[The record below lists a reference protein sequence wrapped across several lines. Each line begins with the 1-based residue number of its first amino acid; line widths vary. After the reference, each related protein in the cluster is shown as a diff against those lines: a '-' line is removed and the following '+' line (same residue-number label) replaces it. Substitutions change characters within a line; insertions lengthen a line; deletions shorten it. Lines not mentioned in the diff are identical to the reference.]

1 LVPFGPRA
9 APFEREQAPPTSEDQ
24 PPSAEDFWGERSA
37 AIHSA
42 LQAPSDPADADL
54 GSAEARASHLGRV
67 DRRAV
72 AAVAAGLVAAAV
84 TVIALVS
91 TALGPGRA
99 SQHVGG
105 SKAGFAAVFSG
116 GVASILRL
124 DLSRIA
130 SARSTAPKVRRA
142 SHHQSARTRAHKARS
157 RPTPAAR
164 SSVPERATATPA
176 TAAGSSA
183 YQPSITDTTTVDS
196 SNTQVVTQPAT
207 RPAPPPTASQAGSSR
222 ATVSPT
228 GESGALGPVQS
239 PNG

>member
-1 LVPFGPRA
+1 M
-9 APFEREQAPPTSEDQ
+9 SEDQ

-37 AIHSA
+37 AIHSP
-42 LQAPSDPADADL
+42 LQAPLDPADAD
-54 GSAEARASHLGRV
+54 GGTAGARVSNLGRV

-72 AAVAAGLVAAAV
+72 AAVAASLLAAAV

-91 TALGPGRA
+91 TALGPGEA
-99 SQHVGG
+99 SQHAGG
-105 SKAGFAAVFSG
+105 AKVGFATVFSG

-130 SARSTAPKVRRA
+130 SARPLAPKVRRA
-142 SHHQSARTRAHKARS
+142 PHRQSARRRTHKARPK
-157 RPTPAAR
+157 PTAAAR

-183 YQPSITDTTTVDS
+183 YQPSNTDATTVDS
-196 SNTQVVTQPAT
+196 SNTQVDTQPVT
-207 RPAPPPTASQAGSSR
+207 RPAPPPTASQAVSSR